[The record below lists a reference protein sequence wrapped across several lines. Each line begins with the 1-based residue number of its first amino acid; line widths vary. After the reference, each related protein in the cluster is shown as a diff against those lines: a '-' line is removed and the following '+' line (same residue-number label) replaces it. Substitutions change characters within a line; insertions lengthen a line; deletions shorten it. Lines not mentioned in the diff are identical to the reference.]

1 MNKNKYFNTGRFAR
15 LLRNDLLINQKT
27 YLFTLAGFGL
37 AVYSFTYLVMRGA
50 VNGSFARAE
59 DYLPLIFIYLMALGV
74 VIGNAFPFLTNTVKT
89 SNYLL
94 APGSTFEKYLVQ
106 FTIRIALFIPLA
118 LIIFWVGIHLAK
130 ASLTP
135 NLSTYFD
142 PSKITDFS
150 FSDLFEQVPKF
161 RDKLMIVLSIFSV
174 TSVLFA
180 GSVYFNRFALVK
192 TLIVAGM
199 TIGAV
204 VLSFVLFSHIF
215 YPAENHGFSV
225 ELKPYKITDDLY
237 NTQLAVYLLGGLS
250 WIFFLVLGYFKL
262 KEKEV

>member
-1 MNKNKYFNTGRFAR
+1 MRFAQ
-15 LLRNDLLINQKT
+15 LLRNDLLLNQKT
-27 YLFTLAGFGL
+27 YLFTIAGLAL
-37 AVYSFTYLVMRGA
+37 AVYAFTFLVMRGA

-59 DYLPLIFIYLMALGV
+59 DYIPLIFIYLIAIGV
-74 VIGNAFPFLTNTVKT
+74 VVGNAFPVLTNQIKT

-106 FTIRIALFIPLA
+106 FVIRIVLFFPLA
-118 LIIFWVGIHLAK
+118 MIIFWVGIHLAK

-142 PSKITDFS
+142 PSKIVDFN
-150 FSDLFEQVPKF
+150 FSDLFEHVPTF
-161 RDKLMIVLSIFSV
+161 RNKLIIVLSIFSV
-174 TSVLFA
+174 ASVLFA

-199 TIGAV
+199 TVGAV
-204 VLSFVLFSHIF
+204 ILSLVLFSHIF
-215 YPAENHGFSV
+215 YPAETHGFDV
-225 ELKPYKITDDLY
+225 ELKSYKITNDLY
-237 NTQLAVYLLGGLS
+237 NVQLAVYLLCGLS